1 MLATWVQFPPSAPPS
16 NGIEG
21 VTVGTNNLW
30 SLGGASLPTK
40 EVTMKL
46 FVVKYLFRGQR
57 YAVRIL
63 AETPG
68 KATNTA
74 IEMTRG
80 HIYSVTEVI

>member
-1 MLATWVQFPPSAPPS
+1 
-16 NGIEG
+16 
-21 VTVGTNNLW
+21 
-30 SLGGASLPTK
+30 
-40 EVTMKL
+40 MKM

-57 YAVRIL
+57 YAVRVL